1 MQISQEDDLVNV
13 DPRTAVTTRKEKVN
27 QRYKDS
33 GKKTLPSIQPGR
45 PALRYVIKEELRSP
59 PRTTKGS
66 NEDLLKFTLPVRTAQ
81 PSPESGDISIIHETT
96 NEDARSLPKSSPR
109 RRPRKNETSMKN

>member
-1 MQISQEDDLVNV
+1 M
-13 DPRTAVTTRKEKVN
+13 DPRTAVTTKKEKAN
-27 QRYKDS
+27 RRYADS
-33 GKKTLPSIQPGR
+33 GEKTLPSIQPGG

-81 PSPESGDISIIHETT
+81 PSPESGDISVIHETT
-96 NEDARSLPKSSPR
+96 NEDARSLPQSSPR
-109 RRPRKNETSMKN
+109 RRPRKNGTTMKD